1 MEGSILQTIKKP
13 VTRDLLLLGAV
24 VLLLTVPFLKQPFHL
39 DDRDFV
45 NFARIAASHQKT
57 VYKEDYTYLGF
68 VHPLADVPDSHGPL
82 LTTTLSG
89 MLRLGSGYNEALFH
103 SCISSSP

>member
-1 MEGSILQTIKKP
+1 MDQAPVGRHDTPYPMEGSILQTIKKP

-68 VHPLADVPDSHGPL
+68 V
-82 LTTTLSG
+82 
-89 MLRLGSGYNEALFH
+89 
-103 SCISSSP
+103 SPG